1 MRIPPNAPRAWETG
15 PVTSPE
21 PRPALAKAPDS
32 DLHPV
37 SGQPVPQP
45 SPPPAAQGGKRKG
58 SLARGGATSDSLL
71 GPPKDKLVDLGVRVP
86 KSVRKRLRAE
96 AKARQVSPDDIVA
109 MILDAALD

>member
-1 MRIPPNAPRAWETG
+1 MSA
-15 PVTSPE
+15 PE

-45 SPPPAAQGGKRKG
+45 PPPPPAKEGRRKR
-58 SLARGGATSDSLL
+58 SLGRGGATSDSLL

-96 AKARQVSPDDIVA
+96 AKARQVSPDDIVT